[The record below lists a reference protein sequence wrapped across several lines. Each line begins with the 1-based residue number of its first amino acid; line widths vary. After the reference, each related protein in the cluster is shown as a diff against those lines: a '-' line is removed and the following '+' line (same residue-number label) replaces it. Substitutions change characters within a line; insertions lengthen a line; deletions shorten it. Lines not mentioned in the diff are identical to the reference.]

1 MRHAASLCFLP
12 LLLLGSTAAEA
23 RLAPKPG
30 TPTVVRPSGTA
41 KERWRYDCSVE
52 QTLRGGTIS
61 LTRLFTDEGVFDTGD
76 FMRWNPAGYDP
87 QHPQRP
93 IDLELSYIW
102 DPAKQPAVEPRAI
115 ELKVR
120 VGIDADLPEVA
131 LIQMQRPFPV
141 EPYGVIGSTA
151 LSTQIFPFGSY
162 DLKNGHGEIPLGD
175 LLAYA
180 EGYRTLDWSLVQ
192 PSDKLGGGK
201 ELARGTIDIDAMREA
216 VSALPDL
223 RAALVAR
230 AAKPKAQCQ
239 RVSWPDLTVY

>member
-1 MRHAASLCFLP
+1 MQGAFRYFIP
-12 LLLLGSTAAEA
+12 LLLLTTTAEA

-30 TPTVVRPSGTA
+30 ASSVVRPAGDG
-41 KERWRYDCSVE
+41 KERRRYDCSVE
-52 QTLRGGTIS
+52 QKLKNGTIS
-61 LTRLFTDEGVFDTGD
+61 LTRLFTDQGVFDAGD
-76 FMRWNPAGYDP
+76 FMRWNPQGYDP

-102 DPAKQPAVEPRAI
+102 DPAKQSAVEPRAI

-120 VGIDADLPEVA
+120 VGLDVDLPEVA

-180 EGYRTLDWSLVQ
+180 EGYRALDWSLVQ
-192 PSDKLGGGK
+192 PSDRLGGDK

-216 VSALPDL
+216 LSALPQL
-223 RAALVAR
+223 REALVAK
-230 AAKPKAQCQ
+230 AVKPKTQCRQ
-239 RVSWPDLTVY
+239 VSWPDITVY